1 MAKITKVY
9 ESNNQFLVST
19 TSFYCENL
27 KRCHNSNHVWF
38 HIVNDTIIQ
47 KCFCTC
53 ETLKGRH
60 HGFCKDFR
68 GRKHK
73 LPPKI
78 TDKLYENIEFVKY
91 TERKP
96 EKKQE
101 EDRTTQM
108 EEQGKYKELNA
119 ELRTEN
125 EKLKEKNNFYI
136 EQEAKERESLLESL
150 SDNDKTI
157 YGDLPTDKLKQ
168 HVSNIVT
175 KTTVRTDKSQ
185 PIRGNNFDKDIWAME
200 DKDKKSNWTDYIR
213 SLTKKS

>member
-1 MAKITKVY
+1 MTKDANASAV
-9 ESNNQFLVST
+9 EQNNET
-19 TSFYCENL
+19 KPADNENVV
-27 KRCHNSNHVWF
+27 NQTADTG
-38 HIVNDTIIQ
+38 NDTPNSVPYARFNEVNKNYKSLQ
-47 KCFCTC
+47 EKLS
-53 ETLKGRH
+53 TL
-60 HGFCKDFR
+60 
-68 GRKHK
+68 
-73 LPPKI
+73 
-78 TDKLYENIEFVKY
+78 
-91 TERKP
+91 